1 MNMEL
6 SNQKKLS
13 EFYEELK
20 RLKIQVIRP
29 DINTSYEDFYSD
41 GKHFYYA
48 LGAIKNVGFEA
59 ISNVVDER
67 LENKKFKNFTDFIDR
82 VNPKDI
88 NKLQLE
94 GLVQAGAFDTINENR
109 QAIYNSIP
117 NIILK
122 SKNIYENKS
131 ANQIELFENH
141 KNEDVNFIEN
151 IEDWSTDIK
160 LKKEFETLGF
170 YISDHPLNQ
179 YKSIFNQYNII
190 NYDDFENNPDMLSS
204 NIACTVL
211 KVQEKKTLKG
221 SSYGIVK
228 FSDLSSVFE
237 IFIFSEIFENN
248 RDLLFEGNSLM
259 LTLIKNY
266 SDENKKQKKINLKKI
281 LSLKDII
288 DSPLKHIIF
297 KFNSIEKISV
307 LKKFSQ
313 IDGETSIK
321 VYVDQDD
328 ELLILKLREKRK
340 VTNKLLNSL
349 NLVEN
354 VVID

>member
-67 LENKKFKNFTDFIDR
+67 LENKKFKNFSDFIDR

-321 VYVDQDD
+321 VHVDQDD